1 MTGSSVV
8 IVKPSS
14 PGDHCSLQPRCL
26 DMEGTAN
33 LPNPISACEG
43 ILVDFQRAS
52 PSDTNSGACPRTAIA
67 LSALPDYRKGMP
79 SFDVVSEVDKQEVDN
94 AINQARKELSTRF
107 DFKGS
112 KAKIELTDPTL
123 IELSAEDSGRLKSL
137 VEIVIAKLA
146 KREIDLRNVERKDPT
161 ISPLGHARQEILIK
175 HGLDGDKAKEI
186 VKAIKGLEL
195 KVQSQIQDQQIRV
208 TGKKR
213 DDLQSVIQLLRARDF
228 GVGLSFKNFRE

>member
-1 MTGSSVV
+1 
-8 IVKPSS
+8 
-14 PGDHCSLQPRCL
+14 
-26 DMEGTAN
+26 
-33 LPNPISACEG
+33 
-43 ILVDFQRAS
+43 
-52 PSDTNSGACPRTAIA
+52 
-67 LSALPDYRKGMP
+67 MP

-94 AINQARKELSTRF
+94 AINQARKDLSTRF

-112 KAKIELTDPTL
+112 KAKIELTNPTL
-123 IELSAEDSGRLKSL
+123 IELSAEDSGRLRSL

-161 ISPLGHARQEILIK
+161 ISPLGHARQEIHIK

-195 KVQSQIQDQQIRV
+195 KVQSQLQDQQIRV

-213 DDLQSVIQLLRARDF
+213 DDLQSVIHFLRARDF
-228 GVGLSFKNFRE
+228 GIGLSFKNLRD